1 MILRSVC
8 CCSYFFIKIKI
19 EKIDF
24 ILFVFFNQKLNFKR
38 IANKLSGRQ
47 ILGCPLFTDKCPHL
61 SNSMFAVENG
71 LFCTFAVSADFSVC
85 SSCWVIWSVIGKIC
99 GVPLQLVPWCFDFRK
114 NTGCPVAYLE
124 RILITICTELVLML
138 LNHMTIFKLR
148 PRHSDNLGNI

>member
-19 EKIDF
+19 EKMDF
-24 ILFVFFNQKLNFKR
+24 ILFFFNQKLNFKR
-38 IANKLSGRQ
+38 IANKLSGCQ

-124 RILITICTELVLML
+124 RILTFHWFVHPSNDKTLHCLSALYTLQ
-138 LNHMTIFKLR
+138 
-148 PRHSDNLGNI
+148 